1 INECN
6 STGARNCSHFCNNT
20 IGSYQCTCMS
30 GYELHSD
37 GRSCNEINECER
49 LLDNCQQECMNTDGS
64 FNCSCYDGFL
74 LQNDG
79 RSCQNDPNRECLGDN
94 MCEQFCV
101 YDNYTK
107 TENCSCQSGYDLS
120 SNMAN
125 CTDIDECL
133 ETNPCTQI
141 CINTIGSFECNCL
154 DGFQLQ
160 SDGFTCT
167 DIDECLV
174 LGSCPEPRI
183 RCVNSPGSFDCFC
196 PLGTVFQHGSCNVIV
211 DPVSS
216 SSLSSTYLSSLSTSL
231 VLASPSVTPTP
242 TVPANSGVVVILNGT
257 NASTFDRESFK
268 NITAEA
274 LNDYCSSNECTG
286 VSSQKR
292 KRTATN
298 TMIEPDDIVI
308 TETTETSNGLRAAN
322 SRYANAG
329 FTIAS
334 LTLLNPPSTTIVV
347 TPTTSAT
354 PTDDGLSAG
363 QIAGITIGVLI
374 GTLLTIVIIISV
386 ACFIYYRKKSNKVLM
401 KKNDDEFAVENLY
414 YEPTPNPEG
423 LVNSMKLK
431 FAQDFDRN
439 DKSESD
445 MDNVMKKRESKV
457 ENAWSTAGNT
467 HIVGILPMRAS
478 PFISLVITT
487 SETETVNFTVS
498 SLSQRIANGSV
509 TSGTPTHISDSI
521 LISYAVSNES
531 DRYKGIL
538 VSTGTDKT
546 LSVTV
551 VMMDSFNS
559 AGVYVNYPISVCT
572 VNNHSYVYYA
582 VSIGTTETTSFSSL
596 LIVSGN
602 NNTNITITPTVTV
615 TIPPNLTQS
624 GHQTVLNAGQS
635 ITIQLHYLETLLLK
649 PVVALADLTGTKVE
663 SSKPLSVYSGHTC
676 GVIPPDRDDC
686 DFVGEQLP
694 PVVSWGKELLVQ
706 SFYNRQSGY
715 ILKIIGSQS
724 NTNIDITC
732 ADGSNYFLSL
742 QEGGVLNQT
751 VSQTSCYINSTS
763 PILVAQFVLG
773 YFRYMYEPGDSAM
786 TIIPPLHQYGNNVT
800 SFSLISLLGAPV
812 SVNLVVLAADE
823 SSQIQLNGTVLPSLT
838 SSSWKR
844 YNSSVGGSYVFNST
858 IIEDI
863 DFGGNYIV
871 EIRVWSNNSND
882 KILAMVYGLGRLF
895 GYSYTGTLNQS
906 PIEAYEGEYC
916 QDLNSIVPNTPPV
929 IEASDTFMITV
940 GEKAL
945 YTLHITDPGDTIS
958 VTIDGEFPYTLD
970 QNGSIW
976 TLNVTL
982 SSFVEFSFSVI
993 ASDSFNAT
1001 SVITPQVRIC
1011 GCPADRGNCTF
1022 EGVQNASSNP
1032 LILICNCIEAYKG
1045 DYCEDDFDGCTEV
1058 SCFNDATCTDVPAPG
1073 TGATCPPC
1081 PSGYTGDGI
1090 VCNVTLVTLPYI
1102 LFNSSISEVTNIT
1115 RHYLYST
1122 WRVNAPR
1129 PINLLGSAYS
1139 SIYISI
1145 SGTFSMNGRF
1155 NYLYSTLFPS
1165 STHGIR
1171 DSVVFAPMW
1180 NFYDIRREGSISYQT
1195 FSSNNPL
1202 ANEVFN
1208 DVNSFI
1214 RASKN
1219 ITSYKGIWMLVM
1231 EWKDVHPYPHG
1242 SYYYYYYYYYNEILE
1257 KHNTFQAILT
1267 TDGSDT
1273 HIIYTYKCG
1282 DIMWDNYYSRSV
1294 VGYNIAGGRYEN
1306 HRGSGIPGEL
1316 LKLGCNDD
1324 MNQPANYTNIVY
1336 SFQSD
1341 EKRQVQNDTESL
1353 LTYATGETFA
1363 NYSNPNHIPV
1373 FLDQIDS
1380 ETRVEAERICGG
1392 SNKIECI
1399 FDYSQTKNEELALD
1413 TQTTMEQNE
1422 LKKQI
1427 GNNLPPVIEASD
1439 TFMLTVGETALYT
1452 INITDPG
1459 DTISV
1464 TIDGE
1469 FPHTLDQD
1477 GSIWTLNVTHSSLVK
1492 FSFNVIASDSFNAT
1506 SVITPQVRICGCPAD
1521 RGNCTI
1527 EGVQNAS
1534 SNPLILICDCIEA
1547 YEGEY
1552 CEGDF
1557 DGCTE
1562 VSCFNDATCTDVP
1575 APGTGATCPPCPN
1588 GYTGDGLI
1596 CD

>member
-1 INECN
+1 MPKVHGHHDLALKCN
-6 STGARNCSHFCNNT
+6 IT
-20 IGSYQCTCMS
+20 
-30 GYELHSD
+30 
-37 GRSCNEINECER
+37 
-49 LLDNCQQECMNTDGS
+49 
-64 FNCSCYDGFL
+64 
-74 LQNDG
+74 
-79 RSCQNDPNRECLGDN
+79 
-94 MCEQFCV
+94 
-101 YDNYTK
+101 
-107 TENCSCQSGYDLS
+107 
-120 SNMAN
+120 
-125 CTDIDECL
+125 
-133 ETNPCTQI
+133 
-141 CINTIGSFECNCL
+141 
-154 DGFQLQ
+154 
-160 SDGFTCT
+160 
-167 DIDECLV
+167 
-174 LGSCPEPRI
+174 
-183 RCVNSPGSFDCFC
+183 
-196 PLGTVFQHGSCNVIV
+196 
-211 DPVSS
+211 
-216 SSLSSTYLSSLSTSL
+216 SSL
-231 VLASPSVTPTP
+231 
-242 TVPANSGVVVILNGT
+242 
-257 NASTFDRESFK
+257 K
-268 NITAEA
+268 N
-274 LNDYCSSNECTG
+274 LCSNYS
-286 VSSQKR
+286 
-292 KRTATN
+292 
-298 TMIEPDDIVI
+298 IED
-308 TETTETSNGLRAAN
+308 
-322 SRYANAG
+322 
-329 FTIAS
+329 
-334 LTLLNPPSTTIVV
+334 
-347 TPTTSAT
+347 
-354 PTDDGLSAG
+354 
-363 QIAGITIGVLI
+363 
-374 GTLLTIVIIISV
+374 
-386 ACFIYYRKKSNKVLM
+386 
-401 KKNDDEFAVENLY
+401 
-414 YEPTPNPEG
+414 
-423 LVNSMKLK
+423 
-431 FAQDFDRN
+431 
-439 DKSESD
+439 
-445 MDNVMKKRESKV
+445 
-457 ENAWSTAGNT
+457 NAWSTAGNT

-1081 PSGYTGDGI
+1081 PSGYTGDGLI
-1090 VCNVTLVTLPYI
+1090 CDDIDECDSSSTSNCSHFCNNTIGSYHCTCMPGYELHSDGRSCNEIDECERLLDNCQQECMNTDGSFSCSCFDGFLLQDDGRSCKNDPSRECLDDNECEQFCVYDNYTETENCSCQSGYNLSSNMENCTDIDECSATNPCTQICNNAIGSFGCNCLDGFQLQSDGFTCTDIDECLVLSSCSEPRIRCVNSPGSFDCFCPLGTEFQDGSCTVILQPVRSSSSESFHMSSLPKNPSLSYSFSFFSSTTPSPSSIPTVPANSGVVVVLNGTNASTFDVESFKNVTAEALNEYC
-1102 LFNSSISEVTNIT
+1102 
-1115 RHYLYST
+1115 
-1122 WRVNAPR
+1122 
-1129 PINLLGSAYS
+1129 
-1139 SIYISI
+1139 
-1145 SGTFSMNGRF
+1145 
-1155 NYLYSTLFPS
+1155 
-1165 STHGIR
+1165 
-1171 DSVVFAPMW
+1171 
-1180 NFYDIRREGSISYQT
+1180 
-1195 FSSNNPL
+1195 SSNNCTSAFLQNRKRSATNSIIEPDDIVITETTETSNGL
-1202 ANEVFN
+1202 KVTFYVKGKSGTPVDASAVVAAIKAA
-1208 DVNSFI
+1208 DSRYVNAGFTI
-1214 RASKN
+1214 AS
-1219 ITSYKGIWMLVM
+1219 
-1231 EWKDVHPYPHG
+1231 
-1242 SYYYYYYYYYNEILE
+1242 
-1257 KHNTFQAILT
+1257 LT
-1267 TDGSDT
+1267 LLNPPSTTIVVTPTASATPTDDGLSA
-1273 HIIYTYKCG
+1273 G
-1282 DIMWDNYYSRSV
+1282 Q
-1294 VGYNIAGGRYEN
+1294 IAGITIGVVIGTLLMIMIIISVACLICYRKRSNKVINREN
-1306 HRGSGIPGEL
+1306 NSDFTVENQYQETIPPTPAGSVRSIK
-1316 LKLGCNDD
+1316 LKLAQDFD
-1324 MNQPANYTNIVY
+1324 
-1336 SFQSD
+1336 SSD
-1341 EKRQVQNDTESL
+1341 EDESESEDDLKSIIMNERVNLGGQVESF
-1353 LTYATGETFA
+1353 GVMPEESKETF
-1363 NYSNPNHIPV
+1363 
-1373 FLDQIDS
+1373 L
-1380 ETRVEAERICGG
+1380 
-1392 SNKIECI
+1392 
-1399 FDYSQTKNEELALD
+1399 
-1413 TQTTMEQNE
+1413 
-1422 LKKQI
+1422 
-1427 GNNLPPVIEASD
+1427 
-1439 TFMLTVGETALYT
+1439 
-1452 INITDPG
+1452 
-1459 DTISV
+1459 
-1464 TIDGE
+1464 
-1469 FPHTLDQD
+1469 
-1477 GSIWTLNVTHSSLVK
+1477 
-1492 FSFNVIASDSFNAT
+1492 
-1506 SVITPQVRICGCPAD
+1506 
-1521 RGNCTI
+1521 
-1527 EGVQNAS
+1527 
-1534 SNPLILICDCIEA
+1534 
-1547 YEGEY
+1547 
-1552 CEGDF
+1552 
-1557 DGCTE
+1557 
-1562 VSCFNDATCTDVP
+1562 
-1575 APGTGATCPPCPN
+1575 
-1588 GYTGDGLI
+1588 
-1596 CD
+1596 